1 MRVFVAGA
9 TGAIGRRLVPVLLRA
24 GHAVTGM
31 TRTPNKVGIL
41 RAMGAN
47 PLVADALDP
56 AAVML
61 AIESAAPEVV
71 IHELTSI
78 PARPAQASYCALPS

>member
-1 MRVFVAGA
+1 
-9 TGAIGRRLVPVLLRA
+9 
-24 GHAVTGM
+24 
-31 TRTPNKVGIL
+31 
-41 RAMGAN
+41 MGAN
-47 PLVADALDP
+47 PVVADALDP